1 MNKIEQ
7 NLWDIMIKSKFSN
20 YITRG
25 LHMSTIKQTLDESN
39 SKVKSIYQDIRDSRK
54 TNYIGNFWR
63 YLAFDPLLL
72 KSVWED
78 VKNLIVK
85 DTVIDKKT
93 KEMIYMAVSIT
104 NNCSYCTHSHTATAK
119 KLGMTMKEHSE
130 FLSIVALAAKTN
142 QLVNGLQVPID
153 DVFDADKQD

>member
-1 MNKIEQ
+1 
-7 NLWDIMIKSKFSN
+7 
-20 YITRG
+20 
-25 LHMSTIKQTLDESN
+25 MSTIKQTPDESDP
-39 SKVKSIYQDIRDSRK
+39 SVKNIYQDIRDSRK

-63 YLAFDPLLL
+63 YLAFDPSLL
-72 KSVWED
+72 KNVWED
-78 VKNLIVK
+78 VKNLMVK
-85 DTVIDKKT
+85 DTIIDKKT

-119 KLGMTMKEHSE
+119 KLGMTEEEHSE

-153 DVFDADKQD
+153 EIFDADKQD

>member
-1 MNKIEQ
+1 
-7 NLWDIMIKSKFSN
+7 
-20 YITRG
+20 
-25 LHMSTIKQTLDESN
+25 MSTVKQTPDESDP
-39 SKVKSIYQDIRDSRK
+39 SVKNIYQDIRDSRK

-63 YLAFDPLLL
+63 YLAFDPSLL
-72 KSVWED
+72 KNVWED
-78 VKNLIVK
+78 VKNLMVK
-85 DTVIDKKT
+85 DTIIDKKT

-119 KLGMTMKEHSE
+119 KLGMTREEHSE

-153 DVFDADKQD
+153 DIFDADKQD